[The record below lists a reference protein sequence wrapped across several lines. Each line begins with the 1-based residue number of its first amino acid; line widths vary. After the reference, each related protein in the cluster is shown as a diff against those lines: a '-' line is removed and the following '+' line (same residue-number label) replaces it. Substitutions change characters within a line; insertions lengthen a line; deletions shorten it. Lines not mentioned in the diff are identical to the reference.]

1 MTKPDDRQRILTETR
16 NLKKFK
22 LSDRSATHD
31 QRHSMMEQKE
41 QQNDNRDWHAK

>member
-1 MTKPDDRQRILTETR
+1 MQ
-16 NLKKFK
+16 KFN

-41 QQNDNRDWHAK
+41 QQNDNWDWHAKQPKQNSTTHDVLLWE